1 MELRLM
7 NGKTALFFSVGVVA
21 IALGFLVYTGLSQNM
36 VYYFHVDEF
45 LSKASSLKGEVI
57 KVNGK
62 VVEGSIHK
70 EQMDYDFVIHGS
82 PANII
87 KVAYHG
93 VVPDTFKDNSDVV
106 VEGTYD
112 MDSRQFH
119 ATTLM
124 AKCPT
129 KYESQDAGK
138 KITKK

>member
-1 MELRLM
+1 MK
-7 NGKTALFFSVGVVA
+7 GKTALLLSVAVIA

-36 VYYFHVDEF
+36 VYYFHVDEY
-45 LSKASSLKGEVI
+45 LAKASTLKGEVV

-70 EQMDYDFVIHGS
+70 QQMDYDFVIHGS
-82 PANII
+82 PANTIR
-87 KVAYHG
+87 VAYHG

-112 MDSRQFH
+112 ENAKQFH

-129 KYESQDAGK
+129 KYEAQNTGK
-138 KITKK
+138 KMTQK